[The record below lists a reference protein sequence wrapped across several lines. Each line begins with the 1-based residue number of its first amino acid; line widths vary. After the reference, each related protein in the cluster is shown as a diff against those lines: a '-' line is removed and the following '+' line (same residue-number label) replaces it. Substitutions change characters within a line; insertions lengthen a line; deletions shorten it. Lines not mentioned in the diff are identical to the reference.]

1 MYYIARV
8 LHFQKMKIKKKKARD
23 KINDEIS
30 SECNIQYNR
39 FRTLSGVRMIK
50 LFNCNTNISNANSL
64 LQIERLREQNKEMVQ
79 RQQELLRNSL
89 QGLLR

>member
-1 MYYIARV
+1 
-8 LHFQKMKIKKKKARD
+8 
-23 KINDEIS
+23 
-30 SECNIQYNR
+30 
-39 FRTLSGVRMIK
+39 MIK

-89 QGLLR
+89 QGLLT